1 MDRGKL
7 GFSMARIEPPK
18 PRSTMEESPGE
29 LRIVIPARA
38 NPFLLF
44 FIGLWILMM
53 AFGFIM
59 MATDSRVPREQGPPV
74 LMFLPF
80 LLVFGSIAASI
91 FLWNAF
97 GRELILVKDKT
108 LTLRGELLG
117 LGRSREFDLTQVKN
131 LRPAPPSALPEWF
144 ASFQRF
150 PGFSAKT
157 ILFDYGAKT
166 FRFGSGIDEPEAR
179 RIIEAI
185 GRQPR

>member
-1 MDRGKL
+1 
-7 GFSMARIEPPK
+7 
-18 PRSTMEESPGE
+18 MEETPEG
-29 LRIVIPARA
+29 LRIVIPVRA

-59 MATDSRVPREQGPPV
+59 MATDSRFHGEKGPPV

-80 LLVFGSIAASI
+80 FLVFGPIVATV

-97 GRELILVKDKT
+97 GKELILVRDKT

-117 LGRSREFDLTQVKN
+117 LGRSRDFDLTQVKN

-157 ILFDYGAKT
+157 IFFDYGAKT
-166 FRFGSGIDEPEAR
+166 FRFGPSIDEPEAR

-185 GRQPR
+185 ERQPR